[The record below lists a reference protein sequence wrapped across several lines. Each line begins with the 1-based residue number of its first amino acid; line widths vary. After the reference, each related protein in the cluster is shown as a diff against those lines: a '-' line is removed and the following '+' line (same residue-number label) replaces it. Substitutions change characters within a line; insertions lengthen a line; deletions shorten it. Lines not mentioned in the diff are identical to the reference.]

1 MSVFVVF
8 PWCTACALRGTEKS
22 NLTFRRYTIVDAKR
36 QQTGLVKVQTDFCQG
51 KNTILGH
58 DYPPGTAFS

>member
-1 MSVFVVF
+1 MVS
-8 PWCTACALRGTEKS
+8 ALVQWLWSDGVRKKEITLIIQK
-22 NLTFRRYTIVDAKR
+22 RYVIVDAKR